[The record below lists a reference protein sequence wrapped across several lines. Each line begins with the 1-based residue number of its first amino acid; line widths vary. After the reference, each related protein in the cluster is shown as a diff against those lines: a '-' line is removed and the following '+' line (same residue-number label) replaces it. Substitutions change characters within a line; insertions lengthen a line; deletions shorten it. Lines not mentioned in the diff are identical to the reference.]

1 MATKTKTNIEVDGS
15 INFSKQDDSWLQERL
30 NGVIESIKANDAGG
44 HPEDIE
50 TFKNIVNEMKNRGMI
65 S

>member
-1 MATKTKTNIEVDGS
+1 MATKTKTNVEADGS
-15 INFSKQDDSWLQERL
+15 IDFSKQNDSWLQERL
-30 NGVIESIKANDAGG
+30 NGVIESIKANETGG